1 MTRGRLVRNAADA
14 GLEVTVV
21 LSFSRVGYAARRRFD
36 GWNDPAADALRGR
49 VAVVTGASGGLGLA
63 AATGLARAG
72 GRVWLIGRDRDRTD
86 AAARRIRGSVS
97 GAQVDVATADL
108 ANLADVRNL
117 ARTLMAAT
125 DRLDALIHNAGTLVP
140 DYQQTVDGVE
150 VTAQTHLV
158 APFLLTSLL
167 FPLLRST
174 PGSRVL
180 TVSSGGMYT
189 TGLATD
195 ALDSRP
201 DGFDGVAAYAKTK
214 RAQVVLSQEWAH
226 RTAGSGVTF
235 HAAHPGWADTPGLRS
250 SLPRFHR
257 LTGPL
262 LRTPEQ
268 GADTIVWLA
277 ISPWAL
283 ESNGR
288 FWHDRRQRSTVRL
301 PWTATGPHAADQL
314 WQWCAAHAG
323 ISPDPVGAR

>member
-14 GLEVTVV
+14 ALEVTVV
-21 LSFSRVGYAARRRFD
+21 LSFSRVGYAARRRLD
-36 GWNDPAADALRGR
+36 DWDEPGADALRGR

-72 GRVWLIGRDRDRTD
+72 ARVWLIGRDRGRTD
-86 AAARRIRGSVS
+86 AAARRIQETVD
-97 GAQVDVATADL
+97 GAEVDVATANL
-108 ANLADVRNL
+108 ARLADVRDV
-117 ARTLMAAT
+117 ARTMTAAT
-125 DRLDALIHNAGTLVP
+125 DRLDVLIHNAGTLVP

-189 TGLATD
+189 TGLDVD
-195 ALDSRP
+195 ALTPDP
-201 DGFDGVAAYAKTK
+201 DGFDGVAAYAQTK
-214 RAQVVLSQEWAH
+214 RAQVVLSQEWAR

-235 HAAHPGWADTPGLRS
+235 HAAHPGWADTPGLQS
-250 SLPRFHR
+250 SLPRFRR
-257 LTGPL
+257 LMGPL
-262 LRTPEQ
+262 LRSPEQ

-277 ISPWAL
+277 VSPRAL

-288 FWHDRRQRSTVRL
+288 FWHDRRPRSTVRL
-301 PWTATGPHAADQL
+301 PWTTIRADAADRL
-314 WQWCAAHAG
+314 WHWCAAHAG
-323 ISPDPVGAR
+323 VSADLAGAR

>member
-1 MTRGRLVRNAADA
+1 MTRGRFVRNAADA
-14 GLEVTVV
+14 ALEVTVV
-21 LSFSRVGYAARRRFD
+21 LSFSRVGYDVRCRLD
-36 GWNDPAADALRGR
+36 GWDEPAADALRGR
-49 VAVVTGASGGLGLA
+49 VGVVTGASGGLGLA

-72 GRVWLIGRDRDRTD
+72 ARVWLIGRDRARTD
-86 AAARRIRGSVS
+86 AAAQRIRGSVG
-97 GAQVDVATADL
+97 GARVQVATADL
-108 ANLADVRNL
+108 TRLADVRNI
-117 ARTLMAAT
+117 AGTLTAGS
-125 DRLDALIHNAGTLVP
+125 DRLDVLIHNAGTLVS
-140 DYQQTVDGVE
+140 DYQRTVNGVE
-150 VTAQTHLV
+150 VTSQTHLV

-189 TGLATD
+189 TGLDID
-195 ALDSRP
+195 ALSP
-201 DGFDGVAAYAKTK
+201 GPEGFDGVTAYAQTK
-214 RAQVVLSQEWAH
+214 RAQVVLSQEWAR

-257 LTGPL
+257 LMSPL

-268 GADTIVWLA
+268 GADTLVWLA
-277 ISPWAL
+277 VSPRAL

-301 PWTATGPHAADQL
+301 PWTAAPPGATERL
-314 WQWCAAHAG
+314 WQWCAAQADV
-323 ISPDPVGAR
+323 SADPVGAR

>member
-1 MTRGRLVRNAADA
+1 MTRHRLLRNAADA
-14 GLEVTVV
+14 ALEVTVV
-21 LSFSRVGYAARRRFD
+21 PSFSRVGYAARRRVD
-36 GWNDPAADALRGR
+36 GWDEPAAEALRGR

-72 GRVWLIGRDRDRTD
+72 ARVWLIGRDKGRTD
-86 AAARRIRGSVS
+86 AAARRIRASVS
-97 GAQVDVATADL
+97 GSWVDVATADL
-108 ANLADVRNL
+108 SSLAEVRDL
-117 ARTLMAAT
+117 AHAVMAAT
-125 DRLDALIHNAGTLVP
+125 DRLDVLIHNAGTLVP

-189 TGLATD
+189 TGLDVD
-195 ALDSRP
+195 ALDP
-201 DGFDGVAAYAKTK
+201 DPNRFDGVAAYAQTK
-214 RAQVVLSQEWAH
+214 RAQVVLSQEWAR
-226 RTAGSGVTF
+226 RTAGSGVVF

-257 LTGPL
+257 LMGPL
-262 LRTPEQ
+262 LRNSEQ

-277 ISPWAL
+277 VSPHAL
-283 ESNGR
+283 DSNGR

-301 PWTATGPHAADQL
+301 PWTATRPGAADRL

-323 ISPDPVGAR
+323 VSPDPVGAR